1 MSDDEF
7 MNENEFNEENSKIK
21 NSSNIINNNNNNKN
35 SINNNNDFDNFNE
48 INKNNNQE
56 FDLNKDIGCVN
67 DEKALLKE
75 IDNLEQEKKQWY
87 KKRKE
92 QNDTLEKYMNL
103 LKNLQI
109 KNEVELKD
117 IAIEETELDFGEL
130 MKYNTML
137 NNIESEER
145 ILEEEEMYFE
155 KYKNNF
161 NRFYED
167 KQKEIEDM
175 KLNYEK
181 EKEEIDKKLEILEA
195 EEKMINDKYNN
206 FEYEK
211 KIITER
217 YNNAIKKEASLLNS
231 KMKIEEA
238 IQELDRRN
246 LIFEKNN
253 QLINETKNEMNY
265 QILKNLNEEKK
276 ILDEKNDIK
285 LRQDMIDSLRMKYV
299 GEMTSSPIELMSKTY
314 NNNGVT
320 QRINYDNNII
330 KEYNNNFP
338 STINQNEFNFN
349 KNIYEEKY
357 NNFTNNK
364 NYEIFIEN
372 NNINKKEQGKLSIIE
387 ENEKFSKDNGSIKDN
402 E

>member
-56 FDLNKDIGCVN
+56 FDLNKDIGFVN

-181 EKEEIDKKLEILEA
+181 EK
-195 EEKMINDKYNN
+195 
-206 FEYEK
+206 
-211 KIITER
+211 
-217 YNNAIKKEASLLNS
+217 
-231 KMKIEEA
+231 
-238 IQELDRRN
+238 
-246 LIFEKNN
+246 
-253 QLINETKNEMNY
+253 
-265 QILKNLNEEKK
+265 
-276 ILDEKNDIK
+276 
-285 LRQDMIDSLRMKYV
+285 
-299 GEMTSSPIELMSKTY
+299 
-314 NNNGVT
+314 
-320 QRINYDNNII
+320 
-330 KEYNNNFP
+330 
-338 STINQNEFNFN
+338 
-349 KNIYEEKY
+349 
-357 NNFTNNK
+357 
-364 NYEIFIEN
+364 
-372 NNINKKEQGKLSIIE
+372 
-387 ENEKFSKDNGSIKDN
+387 
-402 E
+402 